1 MDITGKK
8 VLVIGMG
15 LSGVAAVDLI
25 KKKGGFP
32 TAYDAKEK
40 KELPAV
46 ADLLQANK
54 IPGYWGTNPE
64 IKPGS
69 FDYVIPSP
77 VVKRDMELLQQADA
91 AGIPVISEVELAY
104 QLKDKGTQFAAITGT
119 NGKTTTTSL
128 LHFMF
133 DKAGKTAVA
142 CGNIG
147 TAVSSVIMQPQ
158 LEWAVAETSSFQLEN
173 AVTFRP
179 KVAGIL
185 NVTPDH
191 LDRHKTMEA
200 YIDCKAK
207 IFQCQTPEDTLLLNY
222 EDEKVR
228 ALADRAL
235 SHVVF
240 FSTRQELP
248 AGVFVHDGNIVV
260 RENGQDTVIAPR
272 ASLYLRGEHNLENAL
287 CAVGMAYYAG
297 LSPEVIAA
305 SLAEFKGV
313 PHRIEE
319 VARINDVLY
328 INDSK
333 GTNPASTIKALEA
346 FTEPIL
352 LIAGGYDKKADF
364 TEIAGLMVKKCRKLI
379 LMGKT
384 RRQIEEAV
392 LKAGFAPENIV
403 MAESMDEAVKKGAE
417 LSNPGDVVLLSPACA
432 SWDMFDNFEQRG
444 HIFAQAVRNLTNQ

>member
-15 LSGVAAVDLI
+15 LSGVAAVDLVQ
-25 KKKGGFP
+25 KKGGFP
-32 TAYDAKEK
+32 TAYDAKK
-40 KELPAV
+40 KEELPAV
-46 ADLLQANK
+46 EDLLKAK
-54 IPGYWGTNPE
+54 GIPVYWGSEPD
-64 IKPGS
+64 IQAGS
-69 FDYVIPSP
+69 FDYVVPSP
-77 VVKRDMELLQQADA
+77 VVKRDMELLQRADA

-104 QLKDKGTQFAAITGT
+104 QLKSPGTQFAAITGT

-128 LHFMF
+128 VHYMF
-133 DKAGKTAVA
+133 DKAGKTSVA

-147 TAVSSVIMQPQ
+147 TAVSSVIMQPG

-173 AVTFRP
+173 TVTFRP
-179 KVAGIL
+179 RVAGIL

-200 YIDCKAK
+200 YINCKAR
-207 IFQCQTPEDTLLLNY
+207 IFLCQTPEDTLLLNY

-228 ALADRAL
+228 TLAERAA

-240 FSTRQELP
+240 FSTSRELKE
-248 AGVFVHDGNIVV
+248 GVFVHEGNIIV
-260 RENGQDTVIAPR
+260 REKGRDTVIAPR

-287 CAVGMAYYAG
+287 CATGMAYYAG
-297 LSPEVIAA
+297 IAPEVIAG

-319 VARINDVLY
+319 IARINGVLY

-346 FTEPIL
+346 FHEPIL

-364 TEIAGLMVKKCRKLI
+364 TEIAELMVKKCRKLI
-379 LMGKT
+379 LLGKT
-384 RRQIEEAV
+384 RQQIEAAV
-392 LKAGFAPENIV
+392 LKAGYAPEDIV
-403 MAESMDEAVKKGAE
+403 MVESMKEAVQKGAE

-432 SWDMFDNFEQRG
+432 SWDMFENFEQRG
-444 HIFAQAVRNLTNQ
+444 HIFAQAVRELTAK